1 MGFKKL
7 SFLYLSLLCTWY
19 SQGQNLVP
27 NPSFEYS
34 TACPSAYSQITLCY
48 PWYSA
53 TMGTPDY
60 FDSCGIHYS
69 LQVPANNMGYQLPH
83 TGAAYACIYASQ
95 RRFKFNVR
103 EYLTAPLIRTLTKGT
118 FYYVSFYVSLAD
130 TSAYGTN
137 KLGAFFSDTNFAP
150 VQGYLMLAQ
159 PQVLNKEGNSLINNK
174 DWVQVEGMFE
184 AKGHETHISIG
195 NFFNDTT
202 AGYIA
207 NGVGHRWDES
217 YYYLDDVLVT
227 PCDSSNGRCL
237 QFENSEISVFPNPS
251 NGRFTVLKGNT
262 RNISLKVYN
271 DIGQLVF
278 TQDLS
283 ARTSAVDLE
292 DFSEGI
298 YILRFFEGDYNVL
311 NQKVLR
317 AGR

>member
-1 MGFKKL
+1 MGL
-7 SFLYLSLLCTWY
+7 SKNVLLFLGLFLGL
-19 SQGQNLVP
+19 QLQAQNLVP

-34 TACPSAYSQITLCY
+34 TACPTAYSQITLCY

-53 TMGTPDY
+53 TIGTPDY
-60 FDSCGIHYS
+60 FDSCGNHYS
-69 LQVPANNMGYQLPH
+69 LQVPANNIGYQLPH
-83 TGAAYACIYASQ
+83 TGAAYAGIFASQ
-95 RRFKFNVR
+95 RYYKFNVR
-103 EYLTAPLIRTLTKGT
+103 EYLTAPLTRTLTKGT
-118 FYYVSFYVSLAD
+118 YYYVSFYVSLAD

-137 KLGAFFSDTNFAP
+137 KLGAFFSDTSFAP

-159 PQVLNKEGNSLINNK
+159 PQVLNREDNSLINSK
-174 DWVQVEGMFE
+174 EWVQVEGMFE

-195 NFFNDTT
+195 NFFNDTN

-217 YYYLDDVLVT
+217 YYYLDDVEVT

-262 RNISLKVYN
+262 RNISLRVYN
-271 DIGQLVF
+271 DIGQVVL

-283 ARTSAVDLE
+283 ARTNTVDLE
-292 DFSEGI
+292 DFSDGI
-298 YILRFFEGDYNVL
+298 YVLRFFEGDYNVL